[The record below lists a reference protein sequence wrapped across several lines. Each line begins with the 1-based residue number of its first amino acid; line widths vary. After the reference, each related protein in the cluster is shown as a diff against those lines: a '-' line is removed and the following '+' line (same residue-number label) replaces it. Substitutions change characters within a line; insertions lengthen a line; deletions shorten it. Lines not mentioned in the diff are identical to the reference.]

1 MDIFLPLAHVD
12 VNLWLILAF
21 GAIIGLL
28 SSALGVGGGFLLTPL
43 LIFSG
48 VPPIVAAATSATQI
62 VGTSAA
68 GSYSHLRMGNVDV
81 KMAVPGLLGSWIGA
95 ALGVWL
101 ARILERGGHF
111 GTMVSF
117 VYMIVLTTVAVSMFW
132 ESVNALRRAKGGGQ
146 GDGKPAQAGFAARL
160 PWQTDFPTSG
170 VRHSMLMP
178 FGLGAAVGLL
188 PSIGMGGG
196 FVLVPLM
203 IYVLK
208 MPTKVAVGTSLFQ
221 LVFTTL
227 LVSIL
232 QAGLNHAVDPYLAL
246 VLILGSI
253 FGVQIGT
260 RLSAMLPAE
269 QLRLL
274 LAVVL
279 IGVSVKLLFGLLS
292 MPHFPVT
299 MSVGVQ

>member
-12 VNLWLILAF
+12 VNLWLILSF
-21 GAIIGLL
+21 GGIIGLL

-68 GSYSHLRMGNVDV
+68 GSYSHLRLGNVDV
-81 KMAVPGLLGSWIGA
+81 KMAVPGLLGSWVGA
-95 ALGVWL
+95 SAGVWI
-101 ARILERGGHF
+101 ARVLERGGHF

-132 ESVNALRRAKGGGQ
+132 ESVNAMRRRG
-146 GDGKPAQAGFAARL
+146 AGSAEAPGAATGFTSRL
-160 PWQTDFPTSG
+160 PWQTDFPVSG
-170 VRHSMLMP
+170 VRHSVLLP

-188 PSIGMGGG
+188 PAIGMGGG

-227 LVSIL
+227 LVSIM

-246 VLILGSI
+246 LLILGSI

-279 IGVSVKLLFGLLS
+279 IGVSVKLLIGLLS

-299 MSVGVQ
+299 MSAGVQ

>member
-12 VNLWLILAF
+12 VNLWLILGF
-21 GAIIGLL
+21 GGIIGLL

-68 GSYSHLRMGNVDV
+68 GSYSHLRLGNVDV
-81 KMAVPGLLGSWIGA
+81 KMAVPGLLGSWVGA
-95 ALGVWL
+95 AAGVWI
-101 ARILERGGHF
+101 ARVLERGGHF

-132 ESVNALRRAKGGGQ
+132 ESVNAMRRRGAGSAES
-146 GDGKPAQAGFAARL
+146 PAAATGFASRL
-160 PWQTDFPTSG
+160 PWQTDFPVSG
-170 VRHSMLMP
+170 VRHSVLLP

-188 PSIGMGGG
+188 PAIGMGGG

-227 LVSIL
+227 LVSIM

-246 VLILGSI
+246 LLILGSI

-279 IGVSVKLLFGLLS
+279 IGVSIKLLIGLLS

-299 MSVGVQ
+299 MSAGVQ

>member
-1 MDIFLPLAHVD
+1 MDIFLPIAHVD
-12 VNLWLILAF
+12 ISIWLILAF
-21 GAIIGLL
+21 GGIIGLL

-48 VPPIVAAATSATQI
+48 VPPIVSAATSATQI

-81 KMAVPGLLGSWIGA
+81 KMAIPGLLGSWLGA
-95 ALGVWL
+95 AVGVWL

-117 VYMIVLTTVAVSMFW
+117 VYIVVLTTVAVSMFW
-132 ESVNALRRAKGGGQ
+132 ESVNALRRGSGGGK
-146 GDGKPAQAGFAARL
+146 GASTPAAPGLAARL
-160 PWQTDFPTSG
+160 PWQMDFPTSG
-170 VRHSMLMP
+170 VRHSVLLP
-178 FGLGAAVGLL
+178 FGLGAVIGLL
-188 PSIGMGGG
+188 PAIGMGGG
-196 FVLVPLM
+196 FVLVPVM

-208 MPTKVAVGTSLFQ
+208 MPTKVAMGTSLFQ

-246 VLILGSI
+246 LLILGSI

-279 IGVSVKLLFGLLS
+279 IGVSVKLLFGLLM
-292 MPHFPVT
+292 MPHFPVS
-299 MSVGVQ
+299 MVAGVQ

>member
-1 MDIFLPLAHVD
+1 MDIFLPIAHVD
-12 VNLWLILAF
+12 VSIWLILAF
-21 GAIIGLL
+21 GGIIGLL

-81 KMAVPGLLGSWIGA
+81 KIAVPGLLGSWFGA
-95 ALGVWL
+95 ATGVWV
-101 ARILERGGHF
+101 ARILERSGHF

-117 VYMIVLTTVAVSMFW
+117 VYIVVLTTVAVSMFW
-132 ESVNALRRAKGGGQ
+132 ESVNALRRSRSGGQ
-146 GDGKPAQAGFAARL
+146 GASAPASPGFAARL
-160 PWQTDFPTSG
+160 PWQMDFPISG
-170 VRHSMLMP
+170 VRHSVLLP
-178 FGLGAAVGLL
+178 FGLGAVIGLL
-188 PSIGMGGG
+188 PAIGMGGG
-196 FVLVPLM
+196 FVLVPVM

-208 MPTKVAVGTSLFQ
+208 MPTKVAMGTSLFQ

-227 LVSIL
+227 VVSIL

-246 VLILGSI
+246 LLILGSI

-279 IGVSVKLLFGLLS
+279 IGVSIKLLFGLLI
-292 MPHFPVT
+292 MPHFPVS
-299 MSVGVQ
+299 MVAGVQ